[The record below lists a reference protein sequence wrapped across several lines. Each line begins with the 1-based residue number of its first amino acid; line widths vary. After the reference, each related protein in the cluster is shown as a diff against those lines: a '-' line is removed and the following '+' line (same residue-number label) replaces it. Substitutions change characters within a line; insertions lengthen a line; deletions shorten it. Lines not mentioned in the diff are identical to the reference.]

1 MYCINIFNVK
11 VLLIELIKK
20 LNYFKHS
27 SFKNEDVLYRSNILK
42 KHWQIFW
49 NLTSN
54 LLIIASICKVIFEYF
69 NYIFTFILN
78 WHFAQSRVLSFK
90 KNSGIIMLSTYNL
103 QWKHSLLKLLFSL
116 SIVLINLTHSAI
128 CIQNIKTKIKV
139 FSKPLFCYYY
149 DIIITCCSMG

>member
-1 MYCINIFNVK
+1 MNQLKNLITSNIHF
-11 VLLIELIKK
+11 
-20 LNYFKHS
+20 
-27 SFKNEDVLYRSNILK
+27 SFKNEDVLYRSNTLK

-90 KNSGIIMLSTYNL
+90 KKSGIIMLSTYNL
-103 QWKHSLLKLLFSL
+103 QWTHSLLKLLFSL

-128 CIQNIKTKIKV
+128 CIQNIKTKRKV